1 MARNEAKPSERD
13 PFATLA
19 AVQGE
24 IRALDPGLPADDI
37 RTGTKVIDQALL
49 GSEDR
54 LGVFTSAWG
63 SRRSALLYNLGEISI
78 AS

>member
-37 RTGTKVIDQALL
+37 RTGTKVIDQAL
-49 GSEDR
+49 
-54 LGVFTSAWG
+54 
-63 SRRSALLYNLGEISI
+63 
-78 AS
+78 